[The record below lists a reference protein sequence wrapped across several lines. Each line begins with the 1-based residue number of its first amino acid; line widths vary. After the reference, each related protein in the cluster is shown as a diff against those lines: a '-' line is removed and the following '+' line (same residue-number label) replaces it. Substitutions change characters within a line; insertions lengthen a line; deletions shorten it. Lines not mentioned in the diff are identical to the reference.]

1 MSPASTAPGRILV
14 VDDEEVIR
22 RLIAQHLTGLG
33 HACEQASDGRLG
45 VAMASTGSFDVVLS
59 DISMPGCDGLTLTRE
74 VRRTAPSTPVVL
86 VTGNA
91 TFDHALRAIR
101 HGACDF
107 LLKPFNLDTLDQT
120 VRRGL
125 DRRRAM
131 REQED
136 AVRVL
141 EKRLEEQAIVHAN
154 AEQELMRLRSE
165 VERLG
170 KDLDLLRDAARPATV

>member
-1 MSPASTAPGRILV
+1 LSPASPPPGRILV

-33 HACEQASDGRLG
+33 HACEQAGDGRLG
-45 VAMASTGSFDVVLS
+45 LAMASTGSFDVVLS
-59 DISMPGCDGLTLTRE
+59 DITMPGFDGLTLARE
-74 VRRTAPSTPVVL
+74 LRKTAPSTPVVM

-101 HGACDF
+101 HGATDF
-107 LLKPFNLDTLDQT
+107 LLKPFNLDALDQT
-120 VRRGL
+120 VRRAME
-125 DRRRAM
+125 RRRAL

-141 EKRLEEQAIVHAN
+141 EKRLEEQAVAHAV
-154 AEQELMRLRSE
+154 AEQEIARLRAE

-170 KDLDLLRDAARPATV
+170 KDLDLIRDAARPATV

>member
-1 MSPASTAPGRILV
+1 LSPAPAAGGRILV

-33 HACEQASDGRLG
+33 YACEQAGDGRLG
-45 VAMASTGSFDVVLS
+45 VAMASTGSFDLVLS
-59 DISMPGCDGLTLTRE
+59 DIAMPGLDGLALARE

-120 VRRGL
+120 VKRAL
-125 DRRRAM
+125 ERRRAM

-141 EKRLEEQAIVHAN
+141 EKRLEEQAIVHAK
-154 AEQELMRLRSE
+154 AEHELTRLRAE
-165 VERLG
+165 IERLG
-170 KDLDLLRDAARPATV
+170 KELALVRDAARPAAV